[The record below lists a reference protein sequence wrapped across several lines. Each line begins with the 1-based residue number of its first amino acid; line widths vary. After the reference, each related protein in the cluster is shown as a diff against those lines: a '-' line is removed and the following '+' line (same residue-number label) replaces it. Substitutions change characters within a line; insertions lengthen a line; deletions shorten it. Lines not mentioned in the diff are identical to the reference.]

1 MSLINLYTE
10 PIYLYTTSSVI
21 YFCGLVIAYP
31 SRLYV
36 RRSINVL
43 ESVFV
48 FSFAIS
54 LVNGLLLQRWLNRNS
69 HIMFLYPF
77 PLFLSL
83 VLNHH
88 LQRQQLKSA
97 ECFNADER
105 HLKLNKQGTPG

>member
-1 MSLINLYTE
+1 MSLINPYTE

-43 ESVFV
+43 VSVFV

-69 HIMFLYPF
+69 HVS
-77 PLFLSL
+77 LSL
-83 VLNHH
+83 SSLSEPRSESS
-88 LQRQQLKSA
+88 LA
-97 ECFNADER
+97 EAAI
-105 HLKLNKQGTPG
+105 KVS